1 MQLTRLNRPLVIFSI
16 LSNFLMLAAP
26 LHMMQVYNRVLVSGS
41 QSTLFYITLIAIVAF
56 VLFGAC
62 ETIRSRIAQRQS
74 ARYVVDRAEALFSAC
89 SNLSDKARSNEILR
103 HFNTTKQ
110 FLASKAHIGIY
121 DLPFAPLFLLLLFA
135 VHYQIGLLTLVG
147 AGILVGL
154 ALINKVLSEEDQNRS
169 SEANSNAISFASTI
183 LARGE
188 DIKAMGLMPPLIER
202 WGGLTQTALNAQENA
217 TRTTAR
223 IHGISRATRQ
233 ILQIL
238 IMAWGAFLV
247 LGGDLSGGLIFAAS
261 MISGRA
267 LQPIEQVI
275 GGWDSIVRASN
286 ASRQVEEF
294 LDKQGQAALPI
305 QQPAPTGRLDVEDI
319 SVSIGDIKLLDGL
332 SFDLQPGEFLGVVGP
347 SGAGKSTLARVLAG
361 AVHPTAGRVLLDGC
375 DRRNWPENQW
385 GRYVGY
391 VGQDLQLFPV
401 SIAENIAR
409 MAIEPDENRVVE
421 AAQATG
427 VHELINSFPDGYM
440 SQVSGSGIRL
450 SGGQVQRIAL
460 ARAIYSR
467 PALLVLDEANAHL
480 DLAGEER
487 LVSILLD
494 LKRQGVTIV
503 SISQRGHLNQLADKI
518 ISLKAGRCSA
528 MRLNRP
534 TDLQPDASRFAPRGG
549 QAAEPPARSLGRTA
563 GA

>member
-1 MQLTRLNRPLVIFSI
+1 MQLTHLNRSLIIFSV

-41 QSTLFYITLIAIVAF
+41 QSTLFYITLIAIAAF
-56 VLFGAC
+56 ALFGAC

-74 ARYVVDRAEALFSAC
+74 ARYVVERAETLFSAC
-89 SNLSDKARSNEILR
+89 SDTPDKTRTNEILR

-110 FLASKAHIGIY
+110 FLASKSHIGLY

-147 AGILVGL
+147 AGILVAL
-154 ALINKVLSEEDQNRS
+154 ALTNKSLSEEEQSRS

-183 LARGE
+183 LSRGE
-188 DIKAMGLMPPLIER
+188 DIKAMGLMPTLVER
-202 WGGLTQTALNAQENA
+202 WGGMTQKALNAQENA

-275 GGWDSIVRASN
+275 GGWESIVRAGK
-286 ASRQVEEF
+286 ASREVEDF
-294 LDKQGQAALPI
+294 LEHHGQPVLPI
-305 QQPAPTGRLDVEDI
+305 QQPEPTGRLSVENV
-319 SVSIGDIKLLDGL
+319 SVYAGEAKLLDDL
-332 SFDLQPGEFLGVVGP
+332 SFTLQPGEFLGVVGP

-361 AVHPTAGRVLLDGC
+361 AIHPTEGRVMLDGC

-385 GRYVGY
+385 GQYVGY

-401 SIAENIAR
+401 TIAENIAR
-409 MAIEPDENRVVE
+409 MAIEPDETRVVE

-440 SQVSGSGIRL
+440 SQISGSGIRL

-460 ARAIYSR
+460 ARAIYTK
-467 PALLVLDEANAHL
+467 PALLILDEANAHL

-487 LVSILLD
+487 LVSILQT
-494 LKRQGVTIV
+494 LKTQGVTIV
-503 SISQRGHLNQLADKI
+503 SISQRGHLNQLADKV
-518 ISLKAGRCSA
+518 ISLKEGRCTA
-528 MRLNRP
+528 MHLNRP
-534 TDLQPDASRFAPRGG
+534 TDLQSQASRGHRRDAK
-549 QAAEPPARSLGRTA
+549 AATLPAQSLAKAA
-563 GA
+563 GT